1 MRVGLIAPTW
11 LPIPAPAYGGT
22 ETVVDTLARG
32 LLGGLRGR
40 LFSGLRLA
48 CKPALDS
55 LCDWRC
61 DAWVGLSEILR

>member
-32 LLGGLRGR
+32 L
-40 LFSGLRLA
+40 
-48 CKPALDS
+48 
-55 LCDWRC
+55 
-61 DAWVGLSEILR
+61 